1 MTSKLIIAF
10 LASLFLGGCGV
21 TVVPKPTASA
31 VLNPTDNSLT
41 EDKAGVI
48 ISARVQDLEVAPYR
62 MVDNVTS
69 FYVTVNNKTGREVSI
84 PLESFL
90 LIDDEGNQFRPIEPG
105 KIQGIVSRDSSYL
118 IPYPY
123 VGYYYLEDKEKS
135 AFFNTF
141 ESALPFYAE
150 NYPQDIFTQALPAG
164 AVIPGAKISG
174 LVYFVIDL
182 HLKKGVQLGVYLPDS
197 PKTAHPD
204 YVFPFSIEKK

>member
-1 MTSKLIIAF
+1 MTRYLIIAVFAALF
-10 LASLFLGGCGV
+10 LAGCGV

-31 VLNPTDNSLT
+31 VLNPVDNSLI
-41 EDKAGVI
+41 EEKAGVS

-62 MVDNVTS
+62 MVDNLTS
-69 FYVTVNNKTGREVSI
+69 FHVTVSNKTGHEISI

-90 LIDDEGNQFRPIEPG
+90 LIDDEGNQYRPIEPG
-105 KIQGIVSRDSSYL
+105 KVQGMVSRDSQYL

-123 VGYYYLEDKEKS
+123 VGYYYLEDKEKT

-164 AVIPGAKISG
+164 SVIPGAKISG

-182 HLKKGVQLGVYLPDS
+182 YLKQGVELRVFLPDT
-197 PKTAHPD
+197 PKTARPD
-204 YVFPFSIEKK
+204 YTFPFSIDKR

>member
-1 MTSKLIIAF
+1 MKKYQFIPV
-10 LASLFLGGCGV
+10 LAILFLCGCGV
-21 TVVPKPTASA
+21 AIVPKPTSTAL
-31 VLNPTDNSLT
+31 LNPADNSLT
-41 EDKAGVI
+41 EDKAGVT
-48 ISARVQDLEVAPYR
+48 ISARLQDLEVAPYR
-62 MVDNVTS
+62 MVDNLTS
-69 FYVTVNNKTGREVSI
+69 FHVTVHNKTGHELSI
-84 PLESFL
+84 PLDSFL

-105 KIQGIVSRDSSYL
+105 KIQGIVSRDSAYL

-182 HLKKGVQLGVYLPDS
+182 YLKKGVELRVYLPET
-197 PKTAHPD
+197 PKTALPD
-204 YVFPFSIEKK
+204 YVFPFSVDKK